1 MPELSR
7 FLNIKILMYADE
19 HNPPHLHAWHKEYR
33 AVFTFDGD
41 MIKGYLPRRE
51 RLAVQ
56 TWIEYHREELA
67 ANWRRLEDGEA
78 PCKIDPLEI

>member
-7 FLNIKILMYADE
+7 FLNIKILMYSGE
-19 HNPPHLHAWHKEYR
+19 HNPPHLHAWYKEYR
-33 AVFTFDGD
+33 ATFTFDGEVTR
-41 MIKGYLPRRE
+41 GYLPRRE

-67 ANWRRLEDGEA
+67 ANWQKLENGEP
-78 PCKIDPLEI
+78 PCKIDPLAV